1 MTLLKIENLTRNL
14 LLHSGEN
21 VPLLRHVNLE
31 TKLNETT
38 ALLQLSGSSTS
49 VLLRILAGQLL
60 PSCGKIVLNGTDIT
74 PGSHSNPERKIL
86 YSVPSFPSGNE
97 NNQPNL
103 PAYLGKRKENFFFSL
118 FSKKTGYTSLSLLPP
133 SFYRS
138 GKQTLKT
145 PQELLPHQHILLSF
159 LPFLNENP
167 ALLLIDTLP
176 ALSPDET
183 NGRAIHELTSITT
196 GKNIPL
202 LFNTRSP
209 QLAFHLAGQILIFRD
224 EYLLRSVDNSS
235 RDPALLQELLQLQ
248 KEVSDYIPLHSFFL
262 HSLLEQQ
269 YI

>member
-21 VPLLRHVNLE
+21 VPLLRHINLE
-31 TKLNETT
+31 TKLSETT

-49 VLLRILAGQLL
+49 VLLRILAGQLF
-60 PSCGKIVLNGTDIT
+60 PNCGKIVLNGTDIT
-74 PGSHSNPERKIL
+74 PGSRPDLKQKIL
-86 YSVPSFPSGNE
+86 YTVPSFPPGNE
-97 NNQPNL
+97 NNPL
-103 PAYLGKRKENFFFSL
+103 TLSAYLGKRKENSFFSL
-118 FSKKTGYTSLSLLPP
+118 FSPKTGCDPLSLLPP

-145 PQELLPHQHILLSF
+145 LQELLPYQHILLSF
-159 LPFLNENP
+159 LPSVSENP

-183 NGRAIHELTSITT
+183 NGQAIGELAGITNK
-196 GKNIPL
+196 KNIPL

-224 EYLLRSVDNSS
+224 EHLLRTIDNTDP
-235 RDPALLQELLQLQ
+235 DPALLQELLQLQ
-248 KEVSDYIPLHSFFL
+248 KEAAEYLPLHSFSL

-269 YI
+269 YL